1 MNDIFYIITFLVGI
15 GLGALAIWL
24 ILRGKIR
31 QAFDQGRNEN
41 STAMAALSERLTGR
55 EASIEELK
63 NHLQQRDTSLHE
75 LQSQITALS
84 TRGAQ
89 LETALK
95 EERRQNEE
103 KLALLDEAKQ
113 KFSDAF
119 KALASDALKSSN
131 TSFLELA
138 KTQLEKFHESAKG
151 DLEKRQT
158 AIDELVK
165 PVKESLGKVDA
176 KLQEIEKA
184 RIEAYSGLT
193 EQVKS
198 MQIAQSQ
205 LISET
210 SNLVKALR
218 SPQTRGRW
226 GEIQLRRVVEM
237 AGMLEHCDF
246 TEQETVAAEDNRLR
260 PDMIIHL
267 PGKKR
272 IVVDAK
278 TPLAAYLDAVETQ
291 DDETRTLKLQ
301 DHARQVREHVLSLS
315 KKSYY
320 DQFDTAPDFV
330 VLFLPGEVFLSAA
343 WEYDPTLIEF
353 AIERNVMLT
362 TPTTLI
368 SLLRAVAYGWRQEL
382 LAENA
387 QKISNL
393 GRELYD
399 RIANLSKHFDEL
411 GKGLSSAIEAYN
423 KAIGSLE
430 SRVLVSARKF
440 KELGAADTSKEIGD
454 LEPIET
460 DSRLLQAPE
469 MLLKDDRQE

>member
-1 MNDIFYIITFLVGI
+1 MYPRQIHLGFGPAAKPPAADQWKATIMNDIFYIITFLVGI

-41 STAMAALSERLTGR
+41 SPAMAALSERLTGR

-198 MQIAQSQ
+198 MQNAQSAN
-205 LISET
+205 SR
-210 SNLVKALR
+210 AL
-218 SPQTRGRW
+218 G
-226 GEIQLRRVVEM
+226 
-237 AGMLEHCDF
+237 
-246 TEQETVAAEDNRLR
+246 
-260 PDMIIHL
+260 
-267 PGKKR
+267 
-272 IVVDAK
+272 
-278 TPLAAYLDAVETQ
+278 
-291 DDETRTLKLQ
+291 
-301 DHARQVREHVLSLS
+301 
-315 KKSYY
+315 
-320 DQFDTAPDFV
+320 
-330 VLFLPGEVFLSAA
+330 
-343 WEYDPTLIEF
+343 
-353 AIERNVMLT
+353 
-362 TPTTLI
+362 
-368 SLLRAVAYGWRQEL
+368 
-382 LAENA
+382 
-387 QKISNL
+387 
-393 GRELYD
+393 
-399 RIANLSKHFDEL
+399 
-411 GKGLSSAIEAYN
+411 
-423 KAIGSLE
+423 
-430 SRVLVSARKF
+430 
-440 KELGAADTSKEIGD
+440 
-454 LEPIET
+454 
-460 DSRLLQAPE
+460 
-469 MLLKDDRQE
+469 

>member
-1 MNDIFYIITFLVGI
+1 M
-15 GLGALAIWL
+15 
-24 ILRGKIR
+24 
-31 QAFDQGRNEN
+31 
-41 STAMAALSERLTGR
+41 
-55 EASIEELK
+55 
-63 NHLQQRDTSLHE
+63 
-75 LQSQITALS
+75 
-84 TRGAQ
+84 
-89 LETALK
+89 
-95 EERRQNEE
+95 
-103 KLALLDEAKQ
+103 
-113 KFSDAF
+113 
-119 KALASDALKSSN
+119 
-131 TSFLELA
+131 
-138 KTQLEKFHESAKG
+138 
-151 DLEKRQT
+151 
-158 AIDELVK
+158 
-165 PVKESLGKVDA
+165 
-176 KLQEIEKA
+176 
-184 RIEAYSGLT
+184 
-193 EQVKS
+193 
-198 MQIAQSQ
+198 
-205 LISET
+205 
-210 SNLVKALR
+210 R

-291 DDETRTLKLQ
+291 DDETWTLKLQ